1 MVDAAE
7 LSLGLAMGVRP
18 RRKRGSGKSK
28 GLACTLVAEFRK
40 RLDGVRHRA
49 PLATRSRNGGRPR
62 LREVQAAEARLDAGT
77 FGLCEACGRPIALA
91 RLRAS
96 PTIRHC
102 GRCRARKGAH

>member
-40 RLDGVRHRA
+40 RLNRVRHRA
-49 PLATRSRNGGRPR
+49 PAAPSRPR